1 MIRRNEGGNVPT
13 DALIVGLGNPGKEY
27 ERTRH
32 NIGFIAVSAFARRYD
47 LRFSGK
53 RMQAEIANG
62 HAEGLSLVVARPQ
75 TFMNASGTSVAQLAH
90 WYKVPTRRIL
100 VVYDEVDLPFGA
112 LRLRPSGTAAGH
124 KGLGSIIQAMG
135 TLEIPRLRLGIGR
148 PPGGGKAMGHVLKL
162 FAPGERIALEKEILP
177 AAVEA
182 IRIWLTHDMEEV
194 MRLVNAPRESP
205 TDDRLPTAP
214 NQREGSRP

>member
-1 MIRRNEGGNVPT
+1 MPI

-32 NIGFIAVSAFARRYD
+32 NIGFMAVSAFARRYD

-53 RMQAEIANG
+53 RMQAEIATG
-62 HAEGLSLVVARPQ
+62 QAEGLSLVIARPQ

-112 LRLRPSGTAAGH
+112 LRLRPSGSAAGH
-124 KGLGSIIQAMG
+124 KGLGSIIQALG
-135 TLEIPRLRLGIGR
+135 TQEIPRLRLGIGR

-162 FAPGERIALEKEILP
+162 FAPSERLALEREIIP
-177 AAVEA
+177 DAVEA
-182 IRIWLTHDMEEV
+182 IRVWLTHDMDKV
-194 MRLVNAPRESP
+194 MRVVNAPRETTPDEHPP
-205 TDDRLPTAP
+205 TIPP
-214 NQREGSRP
+214 QREGSRP

>member
-1 MIRRNEGGNVPT
+1 VPV

-32 NIGFIAVSAFARRYD
+32 NIGFMAVSMFARRYD
-47 LRFSGK
+47 MRFSGK
-53 RMQAEIANG
+53 RMQAEIASG

-75 TFMNASGTSVAQLAH
+75 TFMNASGTSVGQLVH
-90 WYKVPTRRIL
+90 WYKVPTRRVL

-112 LRLRPSGTAAGH
+112 LRLRPSGSAAGH
-124 KGLGSIIQAMG
+124 KGLGSIIQALG
-135 TLEIPRLRLGIGR
+135 TPEVPRLRLGIGR

-162 FAPGERIALEKEILP
+162 FAPNERIMLEKEILP
-177 AAVEA
+177 DAVEA

-194 MRLVNAPRESP
+194 MRVVNAPRESA
-205 TDDRLPTAP
+205 TGEQEPTA
-214 NQREGSRP
+214 RTGGEGSGR

>member
-1 MIRRNEGGNVPT
+1 MPI

-32 NIGFIAVSAFARRYD
+32 NIGFMAVSAFARRYD

-53 RMQAEIANG
+53 RMQAEIATG

-75 TFMNASGTSVAQLAH
+75 TFMNSSGTSVGQLVH
-90 WYKVPTRRIL
+90 WYKVPTRRVL
-100 VVYDEVDLPFGA
+100 VVYDEGEMPFGT
-112 LRLRPSGTAAGH
+112 LRLRPSGSAAGH
-124 KGLGSIIQAMG
+124 KGIGSIILALG
-135 TLEIPRLRLGIGR
+135 TQEVPRLRLGIGR

-162 FAPGERIALEKEILP
+162 FAPSERAILEKEILP

-182 IRIWLTHDMEEV
+182 IRLWLTEETDEV
-194 MRLVNAPRESP
+194 MRVVNAPREPSTQEQQP
-205 TDDRLPTAP
+205 AARDR
-214 NQREGSRP
+214 QEGNPR

>member
-1 MIRRNEGGNVPT
+1 MPT

-32 NIGFIAVSAFARRYD
+32 NIGFMVVTTFAAAHG

-62 HAEGLSLVVARPQ
+62 RAEDKSVVVARPQ
-75 TFMNASGTSVAQLAH
+75 TYMNDSGISVAQLAH
-90 WYKVPTRRIL
+90 WYKVPTHRIL
-100 VVYDEVDLPFGA
+100 VVYDEVDLPFGT
-112 LRLRPSGTAAGH
+112 LRIRPSGSAAGH
-124 KGLGSIIQAMG
+124 KGLGSIIGALG
-135 TLEIPRLRLGIGR
+135 TPNIPRLRLGIGR

-162 FAPGERIALEKEILP
+162 FAPSERAVLENDVLP

-182 IRIWLTHDMEEV
+182 INLWLTRDMEEV
-194 MRLVNAPRESP
+194 MQSVNAPREP
-205 TDDRLPTAP
+205 TP
-214 NQREGSRP
+214 